1 MAANGRV
8 NAVRQVEISYAADA
22 VQNKRDQWRVIF
34 FGHGK
39 KYGLE
44 FFAIAV
50 SHVRWDLHPSNDD
63 FRLGVLGL
71 DPIDNGLKIFPDGF
85 GGNATQAIVATEL
98 KNQNVDATAQK
109 PINSIETPG
118 RSVATLSGIDNLE
131 GPLFGLDPLLN
142 QGGIGLADLE
152 TVTGGDTVA
161 EKQYDGGARSSS
173 D

>member
-1 MAANGRV
+1 V
-8 NAVRQVEISYAADA
+8 NAVRLIEFAYAADTLE
-22 VQNKRDQWRVIF
+22 NKRNQRRVVF
-34 FGHGK
+34 LGDRSK
-39 KYGLE
+39 NGLE
-44 FFAIAV
+44 LLGVATPHI
-50 SHVRWDLHPSNDD
+50 RWQLHASNDD

-71 DPIDNGLKIFPDGF
+71 DPIDDGLKIFPNGF
-85 GGNATQAIVATEL
+85 GGNATQAIIATEL

-131 GPLFGLDPLLN
+131 GPLFCLDPLLN

-152 TVTGGDTVA
+152 TVTGCDAVA